1 MRRSCDRRLNSVLS
15 LSWSKGCSRY
25 QNTST
30 PKSRTSQYENSM
42 CYRCKFKKTSKMEK
56 EEMKVVIKQAVKEAM
71 DESNLLLLPCIFS
84 ILIGVIL
91 GSYFFKNGFI
101 NGLRCN
107 KAQAGLLLASALA
120 GVVLAAAYSA
130 FVNRRP

>member
-30 PKSRTSQYENSM
+30 PKSRTSQ